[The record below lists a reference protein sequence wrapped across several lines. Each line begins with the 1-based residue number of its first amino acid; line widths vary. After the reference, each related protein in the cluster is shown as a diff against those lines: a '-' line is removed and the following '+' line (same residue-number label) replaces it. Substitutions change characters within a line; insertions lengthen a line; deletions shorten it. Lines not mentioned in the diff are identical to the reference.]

1 MATCTLMMVSRTNER
16 MVDYMVDKIKA
27 NLYKL
32 EQLERISD
40 HAEADY
46 DREPMN
52 AEYEEAF
59 DRAYQNEYNAFMLVA
74 SQIAELAGIDIKTA
88 REIVRVKR
96 DDLKRI
102 LAY

>member
-1 MATCTLMMVSRTNER
+1 MGEN
-16 MVDYMVDKIKA
+16 KICCK
-27 NLYKL
+27 N
-32 EQLERISD
+32 RIAETVELPPS
-40 HAEADY
+40 AEADY

-74 SQIAELAGIDIKTA
+74 SQISEFVGIDIKTA

-96 DDLKRI
+96 DELKRI